1 MATRNAT
8 VLNSVLAHIVVTP
21 DIAHGRP
28 RIAGHRIRVQD
39 VAVWHERMGMSPDE
53 MADQFGL
60 TLGEVYA
67 ALAYYFDH
75 RKEIQRDLEHD
86 RKLIVGHKRQS
97 PSVVQGKLKKTRG

>member
-1 MATRNAT
+1 MAARNVD
-8 VLNSVLAHIVVTP
+8 VLDSVQAHIVVTP
-21 DIAHGRP
+21 DVAHGRP
-28 RIAGHRIRVQD
+28 RIVGHRIRVQD

-86 RKLIVGHKRQS
+86 RKLIAAHKRQS
-97 PSVVQGKLKKTRG
+97 PSLVQAKLKKSRG

>member
-1 MATRNAT
+1 MAARNVN
-8 VLNSVLAHIVVTP
+8 VLDSVQSHIVATP

-28 RIAGHRIRVQD
+28 RIAGHRTRVQD

-75 RKEIQRDLEHD
+75 RQEIQRDLERD
-86 RKLIVGHKRQS
+86 RKRIAEHKRRS
-97 PSVVQGKLKKTRG
+97 PSLVKAKLNKARG

>member
-1 MATRNAT
+1 MAIRTPVSPKRAQ
-8 VLNSVLAHIVVTP
+8 SHIIVTP
-21 DIAHGRP
+21 NVAHGRP

-53 MADQFGL
+53 IADEYDL

-75 RKEIQRDLEHD
+75 RKQIQADIERD
-86 RKLIVGHKRQS
+86 RKFVRAMKRRT
-97 PSVVQGKLKKTRG
+97 PSKLRPKLKSQRG